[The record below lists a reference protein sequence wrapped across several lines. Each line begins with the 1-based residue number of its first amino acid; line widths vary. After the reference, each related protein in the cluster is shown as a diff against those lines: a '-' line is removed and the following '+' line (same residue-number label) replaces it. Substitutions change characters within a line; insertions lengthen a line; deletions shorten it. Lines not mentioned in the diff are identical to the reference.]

1 MGSAIRLVAVLR
13 AATDAALG
21 GQASLGDRGRRGNP
35 GISIDLSWR
44 CAEGGDGDGASRVL
58 EAVQTSIEMA
68 AAFVS
73 FVLRSEPGLM
83 TATSALG
90 ATWCLVNSWKKP

>member
-1 MGSAIRLVAVLR
+1 MIVGGEAIREYLS
-13 AATDAALG
+13 TCPGDA
-21 GQASLGDRGRRGNP
+21 P
-35 GISIDLSWR
+35 K
-44 CAEGGDGDGASRVL
+44 AEMGDGASRVL